1 MEDKE
6 LQKLNEK
13 KENIKKYISRLYN
26 TTSVTAESNITED
39 LIKEVKKV
47 SIEDLISLSTELDV
61 FGKCVFHYRFPIDI
75 RINIDYSKATEV
87 VESERIEYRK
97 KYRKK
102 LNEMKLNPEEE
113 YNKIILMACT
123 LHVPINVEEDKEI
136 DGETPVNMVE
146 IDKNIEAQQSSNT
159 ENTAVSNDSVAN
171 DGIATVESFVES
183 NTDNK

>member
-6 LQKLNEK
+6 LQKLNER

-26 TTSVTAESNITED
+26 TSSVTAESNITED

-47 SIEDLISLSTELDV
+47 SVEELINLSNELDI

-75 RINIDYSKATEV
+75 RINIDFSRATGVPE
-87 VESERIEYRK
+87 EERIQYWK
-97 KYRKK
+97 DYRKK
-102 LNEMKLNPEEE
+102 LKEMKLNPEEE

-123 LHVPINVEEDKEI
+123 LHVPINMEEDKEI

-146 IDKNIEAQQSSNT
+146 IDKKIEADQNALTENIENNT
-159 ENTAVSNDSVAN
+159 EQ
-171 DGIATVESFVES
+171 
-183 NTDNK
+183 K